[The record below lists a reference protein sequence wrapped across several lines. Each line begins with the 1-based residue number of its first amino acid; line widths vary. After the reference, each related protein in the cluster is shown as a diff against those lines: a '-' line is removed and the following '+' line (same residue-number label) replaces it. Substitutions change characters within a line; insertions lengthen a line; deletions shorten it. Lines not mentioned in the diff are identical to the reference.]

1 MQHSRQPEEPLPHA
15 PLQHHPMCD
24 KQHLVEV
31 PHLLPINVEAAA
43 HNKGAHRL
51 DLLEQPVHHQG
62 RLDQE
67 AIALQH
73 QVEAAALHPATRLLQ
88 EVVLLA
94 VRLHEAVVL
103 VVVHREELEDN
114 YKS

>member
-31 PHLLPINVEAAA
+31 PLLLPINVVAAA
-43 HNKGAHRL
+43 HNKAAHRL
-51 DLLEQPVHHQG
+51 DLRELPAHHQG

-67 AIALQH
+67 AIARQL
-73 QVEAAALHPATRLLQ
+73 QVEAAALHRATLLLQ
-88 EVVLLA
+88 EAVHQLA
-94 VRLHEAVVL
+94 HPHEAVAL
-103 VVVHREELEDN
+103 VVVHQEELEDN
-114 YKS
+114 